1 MKLDFD
7 GFDTTPQ
14 SSSKELISEDMIGIL
29 KIGFFGLILIS
40 IFGIGIFQAF
50 SPQARQI
57 RAEIRSQD
65 QQQVRDLTLQQ
76 QQQRHSQQERK
87 IAEERYQD
95 GCHLVYAR
103 DEQGNVVSLHEG
115 MNVVDSSTNQP
126 LAEGVTVCDP
136 NGATAVLET
145 GGIVGVIAV
154 TPNRELVQEATGGQ

>member
-14 SSSKELISEDMIGIL
+14 TSPKALISDDVIGAI
-29 KIGFFGLILIS
+29 KIGFFGIVIVG
-40 IFGIGIFQAF
+40 IFGVGIFQAF

-57 RAEIRSQD
+57 RSEIRRQD

-103 DEQGNVVSLHEG
+103 DEEDNVVSLHEG
-115 MNVVDSSTNQP
+115 MKVVDSSTNQP

-154 TPNRELVQEATGGQ
+154 TPNSDLVRQTTGMK